1 MVTESI
7 YRLRG
12 LVKNGTATREDFKS
26 VIVRARGLECDLA
39 SEAESLFRDGLTEEA
54 HARLNLW
61 TRPKWAS
68 EHECRKAY
76 AAHMAAQR
84 AARPSSGA

>member
-12 LVKNGTATREDFKS
+12 LVRNRTATLADFES
-26 VIVRARGLECDLA
+26 VIVRARGLECNLA
-39 SEAESLFRDGLTEEA
+39 CEAESLFRDGLIDEA
-54 HARLNLW
+54 HDRLNLW
-61 TRPKWAS
+61 THPKWQS
-68 EHECRKAY
+68 EDECRGAL
-76 AAHMAAQR
+76 AAHRAAER